1 MKSAEG
7 GRRILPGV
15 EIVLGLVMII
25 VAVPLAW
32 TALLAFMPNRA
43 IVSPT
48 WDFSFWLGNFKDL
61 YGPGTAFAAQT
72 VNSVL
77 LTAGTVVL
85 CLVIG
90 SIAGYSL
97 SRLGPPLDRIARRSR
112 WQRCSRWFL
121 R

>member
-1 MKSAEG
+1 
-7 GRRILPGV
+7 
-15 EIVLGLVMII
+15 MII

-97 SRLGPPLDRIARRSR
+97 SRLGP
-112 WQRCSRWFL
+112 
-121 R
+121 